1 VGEAYLSTR
10 ISQGIVAT
18 LRRQLFGRLLD
29 QPVGFFTDR
38 RSGDLLSRINTD
50 IDGVE
55 DVVTDTVF
63 GLVSSVLVTITTLAL
78 MLRFSWQ
85 LTLAVL
91 AMIPTVALPARRAGR
106 ATHKARART
115 QSLRGQMTGY
125 LQEILGISGIML
137 VKAFGRENAER
148 QRFAT
153 MNNQLRTLG
162 CGRT

>member
-1 VGEAYLSTR
+1 VYLSTK

-29 QPVGFFTDR
+29 QPIGFFTHR
-38 RSGDLLSRINTD
+38 KAGDLLSRINTD

-63 GLVSSVLVTITTLAL
+63 GLASSVLVTIATLAL

-85 LTLAVL
+85 LTLVVL
-91 AMIPTVALPARRAGR
+91 VMIPTVALPARRAGR
-106 ATHKARART
+106 ATYKARART

-125 LQEILGISGIML
+125 LQEILGIPGIML
-137 VKAFGRENAER
+137 GKAFARESAGR

-153 MNNQLRTLG
+153 MSNALRSLG